1 MRKIL
6 KALTL
11 FALIFGGIVLTAGSC
26 ETCNVYGAFAG
37 VAMIAG
43 GAALAN
49 SWEKE
54 IVG

>member
-26 ETCNVYGAFAG
+26 ETCNVYGAFTGLAMTASG
-37 VAMIAG
+37 V
-43 GAALAN
+43 ALAN
-49 SWEKE
+49 RWEKE
-54 IVG
+54 IVE